1 MADIV
6 HSCAPDFCVE
16 ADKSYLPQ
24 KAATGRL
31 F

>member
-1 MADIV
+1 MIIRNGENDFGLGADR
-6 HSCAPDFCVE
+6 PR
-16 ADKSYLPQ
+16 LPQ

>member
-1 MADIV
+1 LPVIIHNGEKDFGLGADR
-6 HSCAPDFCVE
+6 PR
-16 ADKSYLPQ
+16 LPQ